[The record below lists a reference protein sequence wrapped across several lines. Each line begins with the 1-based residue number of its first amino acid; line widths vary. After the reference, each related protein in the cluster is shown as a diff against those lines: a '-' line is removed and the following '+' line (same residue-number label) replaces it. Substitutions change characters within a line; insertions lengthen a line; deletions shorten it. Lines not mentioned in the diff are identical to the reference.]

1 MKLVIDDFCV
11 RCGICIDTAPDLF
24 ERDDRDDVMRVKFDD
39 IPDSL
44 KGAAMEAIES
54 CAVSAIRVIE

>member
-24 ERDDRDDVMRVKFDD
+24 ERDDVNDVMRLKFDD
-39 IPDSL
+39 IPDSYE
-44 KGAAMEAIES
+44 GAAMEAIES

>member
-1 MKLVIDDFCV
+1 MKLMIEDFCI

-24 ERDDRDDVMRVKFDD
+24 ERDDVKDIMRVKFDD

-44 KGAAMEAIES
+44 KGLAREATDS
-54 CAVSAIRVIE
+54 CAVSAIRIIE